1 MDELTTLLD
10 RPTAM
15 VLEGVEEALAALDLT
30 GPLARALRSGLPE
43 ELCWPALEEVLE
55 GFDAHDALRVT
66 CTWPVLTVYGDDR
79 AVAVDH
85 ASARASCVFRV
96 PVDAV
101 SHAVHF
107 AGGQFLVSWTTDGRA
122 RSNTL
127 AFWNDRPDEVFAPE
141 HTLEMRPYGSVI
153 DGAFGFQ
160 FETPDR
166 SGRFEGER
174 VLRPGGREG
183 IGVRELQMGEGS
195 RFWSAEVFQKAGDW
209 TCHDAMTGERGVGG
223 VFRTSTVSAK
233 CRPAAWSRRSCTSGP
248 PSRASK
254 AAPR

>member
-85 ASARASCVFRV
+85 AGARASCVFRV

-127 AFWNDRPDEVFAPE
+127 AFWNDRPDEVFALNTPSGCGLTE
-141 HTLEMRPYGSVI
+141 ASSTEPSASSSRPLTGAAASRGS
-153 DGAFGFQ
+153 GCCA
-160 FETPDR
+160 
-166 SGRFEGER
+166 
-174 VLRPGGREG
+174 
-183 IGVRELQMGEGS
+183 
-195 RFWSAEVFQKAGDW
+195 
-209 TCHDAMTGERGVGG
+209 
-223 VFRTSTVSAK
+223 
-233 CRPAAWSRRSCTSGP
+233 PAAGRASASVNSRWAKGAGSGAPRSSRRPVTG
-248 PSRASK
+248 RATT
-254 AAPR
+254 P